1 MTKERNRLLN
11 ILDQMDKPA
20 ETPAPDVEMMADPL
34 RDPVEPPT
42 HIGQGRPRRH
52 RRKAPSKEY
61 KKITITI
68 TPEAYNLLVEEAL
81 RRKVAGTPE
90 ATISGVIREMAHKF
104 LARSK

>member
-20 ETPAPDVEMMADPL
+20 ETPAPDVEKMADPS
-34 RDPVEPPT
+34 RDPVEAPT

-52 RRKAPSKEY
+52 KRAVPSNEY

-81 RRKVAGTPE
+81 RRKVALTPD
-90 ATISGVIREMAHKF
+90 ATISGIIREMTFKY
-104 LARSK
+104 LGRSK